1 MKVSILP
8 PLEAKTTRNFTQLPE
23 EGRLLRN
30 KLVRLMTSPV
40 SEVKE
45 LVAELVFVI
54 CKESVAR
61 MIKYTGK
68 GDSRLF

>member
-1 MKVSILP
+1 M
-8 PLEAKTTRNFTQLPE
+8 
-23 EGRLLRN
+23 RN
-30 KLVRLMTSPV
+30 KLVRLMTSPI

-45 LVAELVFVI
+45 IVAELVFVI

-68 GDSRLF
+68 GDSCLF